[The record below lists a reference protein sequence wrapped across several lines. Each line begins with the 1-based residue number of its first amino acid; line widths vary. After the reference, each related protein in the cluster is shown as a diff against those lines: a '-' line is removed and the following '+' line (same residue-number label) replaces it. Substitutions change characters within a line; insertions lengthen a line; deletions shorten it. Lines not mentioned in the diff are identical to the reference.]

1 MCNRRSYKSAHK
13 YLQWKT
19 VNKKRNMAHSVIL
32 FLSNYEIM
40 IINFGILEKIQ
51 KRLMSILSVKL
62 INGNSLLLDTG
73 AGA

>member
-1 MCNRRSYKSAHK
+1 MCNRRSYKSAQK

-19 VNKKRNMAHSVIL
+19 VNKERNMTHSVIL
-32 FLSNYEIM
+32 FLSNDETM
-40 IINFGILEKIQ
+40 IVNFGILEKMQ
-51 KRLMSILSVKL
+51 KRLMPIVSVKL